1 MAAWQP
7 TPGQAHPCL
16 RGVVCALRA
25 GRTLAVDWSHRSRAH
40 NEAAAEAGDEEAAA
54 ALEMAR
60 RPELSWMSGEKAEA
74 IERVSRTTTAG
85 GWPAFSVANRSSTPG
100 RDSFVGIRASLSLVS
115 HDNLCG

>member
-1 MAAWQP
+1 MCAA
-7 TPGQAHPCL
+7 
-16 RGVVCALRA
+16 RA

-74 IERVSRTTTAG
+74 IEKVRAARRSLAAG
-85 GWPAFSVANRSSTPG
+85 LRSLWPPQAQH
-100 RDSFVGIRASLSLVS
+100 RDSFVGIRAAFFRLYS
-115 HDNLCG
+115 HVNLAGRGC